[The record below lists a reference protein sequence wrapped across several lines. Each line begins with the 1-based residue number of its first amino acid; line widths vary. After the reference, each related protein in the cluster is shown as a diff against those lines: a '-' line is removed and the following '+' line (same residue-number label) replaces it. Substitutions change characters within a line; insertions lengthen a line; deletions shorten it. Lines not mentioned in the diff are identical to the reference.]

1 MSTQS
6 MSCIMYV
13 IKFITQNILLVP
25 KFSNKHLLNPEVWK
39 MSTIDASGNKQF
51 SIIKKQIWMIK
62 MLHLDFRHKHVDPAN
77 FQEKK
82 PISMM
87 LTQFISSI
95 TYVKKKKKSTY
106 TLLVHKVDQVSTYGS
121 RKYYWSEFS

>member
-1 MSTQS
+1 MSIMSTQS

-51 SIIKKQIWMIK
+51 SIIKKRFEW
-62 MLHLDFRHKHVDPAN
+62 
-77 FQEKK
+77 
-82 PISMM
+82 
-87 LTQFISSI
+87 
-95 TYVKKKKKSTY
+95 
-106 TLLVHKVDQVSTYGS
+106 
-121 RKYYWSEFS
+121 